1 MILACFAIAIA
12 GGVAWGVY
20 SLPLSGLF
28 MSVIHPT
35 INSKGISS
43 VPKSEHGAAAG
54 VLLFFTCLSAVL
66 APLPMGAISDA
77 MGGPIYGFMLAT
89 GFAALLFF
97 GLVLNGVFSP
107 ADEVFQRADQSDYK
121 V

>member
-1 MILACFAIAIA
+1 
-12 GGVAWGVY
+12 
-20 SLPLSGLF
+20 LF
-28 MSVIHPT
+28 MSVIYPT

-66 APLPMGAISDA
+66 APLSMGAISDS
-77 MGGPIYGFMLAT
+77 MGGPIYGFILAT

-97 GLVLNGVFSP
+97 GLVLNSVFNP
-107 ADEVFQRADQSDYK
+107 ADEIFQRADQSDYK
-121 V
+121 IG